1 MAVGDATVA
10 ADHGREEQ
18 HDQHPPDNL
27 KLDHG
32 GLPPTIPYSGRV
44 GSSRPFNGT

>member
-1 MAVGDATVA
+1 MA

-18 HDQHPPDNL
+18 HDQDPPDNL

-32 GLPPTIPYSGRV
+32 GLPYDPYSGRV
-44 GSSRPFNGT
+44 GNSRIFNGA